1 MNKNKNQ
8 FETSD
13 CVLYT
18 EMNDEFET
26 SDVCEMS
33 NDINNYD
40 LPVIYKERMH
50 EVLMSFVGKLYAA
63 PNLPR
68 SHVQEIIDDVTELF
82 QDFTSQIRPIV
93 ENTLKILETHDE
105 IENLLHI
112 LTAWDVS
119 LHEVSTE
126 TRRLK
131 LLERTGC
138 LIYPKSYTV
147 GGICGEKR
155 VQDRIVKEM
164 ISLKAQYI
172 PIRQVLTA
180 FFNLPGVLDC
190 TLKYINQINE
200 EMEHGLWS
208 NFIQGEL
215 WQEKIKKHFE
225 DKFVLPLFIYYDDIE
240 KIGRAHV

>member
-1 MNKNKNQ
+1 
-8 FETSD
+8 
-13 CVLYT
+13 
-18 EMNDEFET
+18 MNDEFET
-26 SDVCEMS
+26 SNVCEMS

-50 EVLMSFVGKLYAA
+50 KVLMSFVGKLYAA

-82 QDFTSQIRPIV
+82 QDFTSQIRPIM
-93 ENTLKILETHDE
+93 ENTLKILKTHDE

-147 GGICGEKR
+147 GGICEEKKSSGSYSKR
-155 VQDRIVKEM
+155 NDIIEGT
-164 ISLKAQYI
+164 I
-172 PIRQVLTA
+172 
-180 FFNLPGVLDC
+180 
-190 TLKYINQINE
+190 
-200 EMEHGLWS
+200 HS
-208 NFIQGEL
+208 NKTSSNSIFQ
-215 WQEKIKKHFE
+215 FT
-225 DKFVLPLFIYYDDIE
+225 
-240 KIGRAHV
+240 RSA